1 MNEATLIAVCI
12 GAAVIAGILSGSITA
27 AIVAKR
33 KTYKKINKIIKK
45 AGIVKNYSEI
55 GKLIASQINENIE
68 QHEQMGKEI
77 SFLNWESHKNIKK
90 TGHIRYNAS
99 SDIGGNL
106 SFSLAMLTMENSGII
121 LTNIHM
127 MEGSALYLREI
138 NAGECE
144 ITISEEEKQLL
155 ERLIN
160 V

>member
-1 MNEATLIAVCI
+1 MNEITLIAVCI
-12 GAAVIAGILSGSITA
+12 GSAIITGIISGSITA

-33 KTYKKINKIIKK
+33 KTYKRINKIIKK
-45 AGIVKNYSEI
+45 AGIIKNYSEI
-55 GKLIASQINENIE
+55 GKLIASQVDNNIE

-77 SFLNWESHKNIKK
+77 NLLNWESRKNIKK

-99 SDIGGNL
+99 SDISGNL
-106 SFSLAMLTMENSGII
+106 SFSMAMLTDENNGII

-138 NAGECE
+138 TAGECE

-155 ERLIN
+155 KRVIKT
-160 V
+160 